1 MRIFS
6 YQGRRGKG
14 VGVMAGDTRFV
25 ALAEAAPDLPG
36 SLKAILELP
45 DGLAR
50 ARRATDGKPGEHDI
64 SEIVFLPPIEEPNAI
79 WALALNF
86 KLHIQETGLTTSDKY
101 PHLFMRHAGSLVG
114 HGQALRCPPF
124 DVSHEHDY
132 EGELAV
138 VIGKGG
144 RHIPVEKALDHVAG
158 YCPFNEGS
166 VREFQRHNRNFGL
179 GKNFEESGS
188 IGPWIMTPDES
199 GDIAKQHVITRLNG
213 VERQKSTL
221 SDMLFPVEQVII
233 TSRPAIAC
241 GPATSS
247 PWARPAPCPSRPARP
262 TIPTASAASTRS
274 RASSA
279 CVRATAS
286 RSRSPVSA
294 CSPTRSPPTSRWRT
308 ESAEQTHSSWPGLT
322 HCCPPGCE

>member
-36 SLKAILELP
+36 SLKPILELP

-50 ARRATDGKPGEHDI
+50 ARRAADGKPGEHDI

-199 GDIAKQHVITRLNG
+199 GDIAKQYVITRLNG

-221 SDMLFPVEQVII
+221 SDMLFTVEQVIHYLSTGYRLRSGDIIAMGTPGALPKPAGEAHDPDRQRGRHKVEGKLSMRPGDRCEVEI
-233 TSRPAIAC
+233 TGVGVLGNPIA
-241 GPATSS
+241 ADE
-247 PWARPAPCPSRPARP
+247 
-262 TIPTASAASTRS
+262 
-274 RASSA
+274 
-279 CVRATAS
+279 
-286 RSRSPVSA
+286 PVA
-294 CSPTRSPPTSRWRT
+294 YRV
-308 ESAEQTHSSWPGLT
+308 G
-322 HCCPPGCE
+322 

>member
-14 VGVMAGDTRFV
+14 VGVMDGDTNFV

-36 SLKAILELP
+36 DLKAILELP
-45 DGLAR
+45 DGLDR
-50 ARRATDGKPGEHDI
+50 VRRAVAGKKGNHEI
-64 SEIVFLPPIEEPNAI
+64 SDIVFLPPIEHANAI

-86 KLHIQETGLTTSDKY
+86 KLHIQETGLTTSDKF

-124 DVSHEHDY
+124 EVSNEHDY

-138 VIGKGG
+138 VIGRGG
-144 RHIPVEKALDHVAG
+144 RHIPVANALDHVAG
-158 YCPFNEGS
+158 YRPFNEGS

-188 IGPWIMTPDES
+188 IGPWITTPDES
-199 GDIAKQHVITRLNG
+199 GDIKQQYIITRLNG

-221 SDMLFPVEQVII
+221 SDMLFSVEQVIHYLSTGYRLRPGDIIAMGTPGALPKPAGEAFDAERQRGRHKVEGKLSMKPGDRVEVEI
-233 TSRPAIAC
+233 TGVGVLANPV
-241 GPATSS
+241 
-247 PWARPAPCPSRPARP
+247 
-262 TIPTASAASTRS
+262 AADE
-274 RASSA
+274 
-279 CVRATAS
+279 
-286 RSRSPVSA
+286 PVA
-294 CSPTRSPPTSRWRT
+294 YRV
-308 ESAEQTHSSWPGLT
+308 G
-322 HCCPPGCE
+322 